1 MPSIKDAIVAIEQF
15 APLIYQENYD
25 NSGLIVGDRKVAVKG
40 IIISLDVTEQ
50 VVEEAIDKGCNLIVC
65 HHPIIFSGLKK
76 ITGNTY
82 VERVI
87 IKAIKND
94 IAIYSAHTNLDNVY
108 NGVNA
113 KISEKLCLT
122 QIEILAPVTN
132 TLIQMYAYVPVTHQK
147 IVIDALFKAG
157 AGQIGAYHECSFS
170 SQGKGTF
177 KPSANTQPKI
187 GQPNGGRE
195 YVEEVK
201 LEFLVDIAHK
211 NQVIAT
217 LLSQDYY
224 EEKAYGIIPLLNNNQ
239 TVGAGMIGYLP
250 EPLEMIDFLNYVK
263 KRMDVNTVRHTA
275 SIGKKIYKV
284 AVCGGSGSFLLKN
297 AISKSADAY
306 ISADFK
312 YHEFFDADNKIL
324 ITDIGHFESEQHTK
338 EIFYAILNEKF
349 PNFAI
354 HYSGVNTNPIHYY

>member
-15 APLIYQENYD
+15 APLIYQESYD
-25 NSGLIVGDRKVAVKG
+25 NSGLIVGDRNANLLGV
-40 IIISLDVTEQ
+40 IISLDVTEL
-50 VVEEAIDKGCNLIVC
+50 VLEEAISKGCNLVVC

-82 VERVI
+82 VERII

-94 IAIYSAHTNLDNVY
+94 IAIYAAHTNLDNAFK
-108 NGVNA
+108 GVNA
-113 KISEKLCLT
+113 KIAHKLGLT
-122 QIEILAPVTN
+122 QTEILSPVTN
-132 TLIQMYAYVPVTHQK
+132 TLIQMYAYVPVTHQN
-147 IVIDALFKAG
+147 IVMEALFNAG
-157 AGQIGAYHECSFS
+157 AGQIGAYSECSFS
-170 SQGKGTF
+170 QLGVGTF
-177 KPSANTQPKI
+177 KPGLGANPKI
-187 GQPNGGRE
+187 GQTNGARE
-195 YVEEVK
+195 NVEEVK
-201 LEFLVDIAHK
+201 LEFLVDIACK
-211 NQVIAT
+211 NQVVDA

-224 EEKAYGIIPLLNNNQ
+224 EETAYGVIPLANANQ
-239 TVGAGMIGYLP
+239 TIGAGMIGYLP
-250 EPLEMIDFLNYVK
+250 EPLEMMDFLDYLK
-263 KRMDVNTVRHTA
+263 QKMDVHTIRHT
-275 SIGKKIYKV
+275 STIGKKIHKV
-284 AVCGGSGSFLLKN
+284 AICGGSGSFLLKN